1 MEVRIDEWIDRSMTI
16 FVQPKIIEL
25 YRVEKSSVYTLL
37 TAISKVREGRGR
49 GSKETAISK
58 VGEGRGGE

>member
-1 MEVRIDEWIDRSMTI
+1 MTI

-37 TAISKVREGRGR
+37 TAISKV
-49 GSKETAISK
+49 
-58 VGEGRGGE
+58 GEGRGGGVRLLSDICLIME

>member
-37 TAISKVREGRGR
+37 TAISKV
-49 GSKETAISK
+49 
-58 VGEGRGGE
+58 GEGRGGE